1 MISDSHDLTTGPTAA
16 QDEII
21 GDSGHAPE
29 IHNNNVKGFFSLG
42 GLNKK
47 IQ

>member
-1 MISDSHDLTTGPTAA
+1 MIGDSHDLTTGPTAA

-21 GDSGHAPE
+21 GNSGLAPE
-29 IHNNNVKGFFSLG
+29 IHDNNVKGFFPLG